1 VEDGIILQ
9 RIKKKLY
16 STEDG
21 HMKSIKN
28 ILMVYIFC
36 LVLAITSILGISAYM
51 NSSKALL
58 LNEKKNLLAI
68 AKESS
73 KVFESRIKAE
83 LNKLEKIA
91 IRDEV
96 VNSQI
101 SMEEKMVFLRKEM
114 SIYGYNIMDIIDTN
128 GHALATNGK
137 TYKLKERG
145 YFKKAINGESNVSNP
160 ILSVE
165 DGSSVIVLAVPIREN
180 GIITG
185 VLAAVKNGDFLS
197 NMINDVKIGE
207 TGYAY
212 MTDEKGFA
220 VAHRDNK
227 LVINR
232 YNVLEDVENNPDL
245 EEIANLTRRMIN
257 DEIDT
262 GEYDFRGQEKFLA
275 FTPIEG
281 TNWKLAISVTQDE
294 VLGELDTLGER
305 ILLWTA
311 VVLVLGL
318 GVAYLLGTRIGKPI
332 GLVTDQAKKLANG
345 DLSNNMEEKLLKRK
359 DEVGQLANAF
369 NLMNDSFKNMVN
381 SIKDSSEQL
390 HISAENFIKVSEEM
404 SYASEDVSKTAEE
417 IATGATNQARDT
429 ENGSE
434 KLNEL
439 GEDIEKNQEY
449 MKELNESIKRVVIS
463 VEEGLNIVNDL
474 NKKAEESDKAVKD
487 VYNGILETNRSS
499 EKIDEASE
507 VISSIAEQTNL
518 LALNAAIE
526 AARAGDAGKG
536 FAVVAEEIRKLAE
549 QSSLSTSHIDEAVS
563 ELQRNSS
570 ASVHTIEKVL
580 GIIEEQQVSTK
591 NTGEKY
597 REIETHIDSTSHSIE
612 KLNEASKNMESRK
625 ESLLD
630 VMGNLSAVA
639 QQNAASTEEVSA
651 SMEEQSATMEEVANS
666 SRSLRDLSS
675 SLKENISKFKI

>member
-1 VEDGIILQ
+1 
-9 RIKKKLY
+9 
-16 STEDG
+16 
-21 HMKSIKN
+21 MKSIKN